1 MSAEN
6 SIFLL
11 CRTANIWRY
20 QVDIDEEV
28 FVCTI
33 ILASI
38 APDITKS
45 NRILYLL
52 DILVYVMDV

>member
-1 MSAEN
+1 M
-6 SIFLL
+6 
-11 CRTANIWRY
+11 
-20 QVDIDEEV
+20 DIDEEV